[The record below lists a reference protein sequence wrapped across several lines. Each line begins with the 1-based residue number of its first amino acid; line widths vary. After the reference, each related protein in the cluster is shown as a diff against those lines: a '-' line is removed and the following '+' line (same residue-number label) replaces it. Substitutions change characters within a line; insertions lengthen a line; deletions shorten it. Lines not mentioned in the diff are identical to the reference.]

1 MRVRDYYRYDE
12 EYRPL
17 TNTNTLFVFQK
28 VDSCE
33 AVGCTAPETVM
44 FADTS
49 SGAFATSAEKPK
61 DREVLNAR

>member
-1 MRVRDYYRYDE
+1 MVVGGSHRYDTA
-12 EYRPL
+12 YRSL
-17 TNTNTLFVFQK
+17 TNTNTLFMFQK
-28 VDSCE
+28 VESCD

-61 DREVLNAR
+61 DREVLTMQ